1 MGTCLNVIADL
12 IKDCIKGIHLL
23 EEKKR
28 PDLLKLL
35 QLKLS
40 FSIEQMMLFAK
51 LVYESQY
58 CRQTEDNNTIC
69 LAVLKYCTKYI
80 QTVLNDSNVQVS
92 RYSCKHF

>member
-1 MGTCLNVIADL
+1 MIADL

-23 EEKKR
+23 ENKR
-28 PDLLKLL
+28 PDLLKSL

-40 FSIEQMMLFAK
+40 FSIEQMVLFAK

-58 CRQTEDNNTIC
+58 CRQTEDSNTIC
-69 LAVLKYCTKYI
+69 LVVLKYCTKYI
-80 QTVLNDSNVQVS
+80 HTVLNDSNVQVS

>member
-1 MGTCLNVIADL
+1 MIADL

-23 EEKKR
+23 ENKR
-28 PDLLKLL
+28 PGLLKLL

-51 LVYESQY
+51 LVYESEY
-58 CRQTEDNNTIC
+58 GRHAEDSNAIC
-69 LAVLKYCTKYI
+69 LAVLKYCSKYI

-92 RYSCKHF
+92 